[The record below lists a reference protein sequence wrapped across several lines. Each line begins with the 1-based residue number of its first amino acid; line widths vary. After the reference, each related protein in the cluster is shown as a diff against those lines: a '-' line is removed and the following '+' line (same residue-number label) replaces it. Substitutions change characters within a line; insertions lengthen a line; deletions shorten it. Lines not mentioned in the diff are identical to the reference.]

1 MERTVHQRILIWTGR
16 YGEGHRQAA
25 IALKETYEEQYPGS
39 DVHVV
44 DYMEWMH
51 PQTHEL
57 GRTLFVKGV
66 SALPSVYGFLFEQTR
81 RPGMITR
88 SMHWLAKFGVQRMM
102 QLLEELRPT
111 LVVSTFPSAAAAMS
125 ALKERGMTDVPSI
138 TVITDHTDH
147 SFWVHPHTD
156 RYLVGSDQVRR
167 LLLAQGVPSQRIR
180 VTGIPI
186 RSRFTHTQEMEVLRR
201 KHGLRADMPT
211 VLMMGGGCGMIDK
224 HLLKQLEGESLTHNL
239 QIVVCCGHNHKR
251 IQQLSELA
259 QHSRHRILP
268 IGFVE
273 HIDEYMA
280 LADLV
285 ITKPGG
291 LSTSEAIAMQLP
303 MLLYR
308 PLPGQ
313 EEDNARFL
321 TQAGVA
327 VRAEGE
333 LDLVW
338 KLDALIGAPDGLAS
352 MKQRASKLDMGHSS
366 QKAVKKMA
374 FLRPDT
380 SVSQPEVRRAWTPWK
395 SKLFPAFVR
404 MK

>member
-1 MERTVHQRILIWTGR
+1 MERTVHQRILILTGR

-25 IALKETYEEQYPGS
+25 LALQEAYEHQYPGS
-39 DVHVV
+39 DVQVV

-51 PQTHEL
+51 PHTHEI

-66 SALPSVYGFLFEQTR
+66 SALPRMYGFLFEQTR

-88 SMHWLAKFGVQRMM
+88 SMHWLAQFGISRLL
-102 QLLEELRPT
+102 QLLEETRPT
-111 LVVSTFPSAAAAMS
+111 LVVSTFPPAAAAVS
-125 ALKERGMTDVPSI
+125 ALKERGSIDVPSI

-147 SFWVHPHTD
+147 SYWVHPRTD

-167 LLLAQGVPSQRIR
+167 LLQAQGVPSHLIR

-186 RSRFTHTQEMEVLRR
+186 RSRFTHSQEMDVLRR
-201 KHGLRADMPT
+201 KHGLLADMPT
-211 VLMMGGGCGMIDK
+211 VLLMGGGCGMIDK
-224 HLLKQLEGESLTHNL
+224 HLLRQLEGESLSHNL
-239 QIVVCCGHNHKR
+239 QIVICCGHNRKR
-251 IQQLSELA
+251 MEQLTEKSLD
-259 QHSRHRILP
+259 SRHRIIP
-268 IGFVE
+268 IGFVDC
-273 HIDEYMA
+273 IDEYMA

-291 LSTSEAIAMQLP
+291 LSTSEAIAMRLP

-321 TQAGVA
+321 TKAGVA

-338 KLDALIGAPDGLAS
+338 KLDALIGAPEWLAV
-352 MKQRASKLDMGHSS
+352 MKERANKLDMRHSS
-366 QKAVKKMA
+366 RKAVNKMA
-374 FLRPDT
+374 FLKTDPG
-380 SVSQPEVRRAWTPWK
+380 SHQPELRRAWTPWR
-395 SKLFPAFVR
+395 SKLLPSYVK